1 MEWRDEGIIIG
12 LRKHGETSLIVE
24 LMTRAHGRHMG
35 IVKGGRSRRMQP
47 TLQQGNSVEVTW
59 RARLEEHLGLFTLEV
74 GKVRAAE
81 IMSSPLAL
89 AGINLMGELLRLLPE
104 RDPHETLYDMA
115 TAMAD
120 HLGEPELG
128 PALMVRFE
136 LEVLSEL
143 GFRLDLSQCA
153 ATGRNDELIYVSPKT
168 GRAVSAAAGEPYKD
182 RLLPLPAFL
191 RGLSWQGVPDR
202 AEIADGF
209 RLTGYFLDRDV
220 LQPRGGAE
228 KLTRRS
234 YLTAAGLA
242 MIDPAGGKS

>member
-74 GKVRAAE
+74 GKARAAE
-81 IMSSPLAL
+81 IMATPLAL
-89 AGINLMGELLRLLPE
+89 AGINLIGELLRLLPE
-104 RDPHETLYDMA
+104 RDPHETLYEMA
-115 TAMAD
+115 SAMAD
-120 HLGEPELG
+120 RLGDQQFG

-153 ATGRNDELIYVSPKT
+153 ATGTNDALIYVSPKT
-168 GRAVSAAAGEPYKD
+168 GRAVSASAGEPYKD

-191 RGLSWQGVPDR
+191 HSMSWQYAPSK

-220 LQPRGGAE
+220 LQPRGGSD
-228 KLTRRS
+228 KLVRRS
-234 YLTAAGLA
+234 YLAAAGLTSG
-242 MIDPAGGKS
+242 DLSGTGH

>member
-1 MEWRDEGIIIG
+1 MEWHDEGIIIG

-59 RARLEEHLGLFTLEV
+59 RARLEEHLGLFALEV
-74 GKVRAAE
+74 TKVRAAE
-81 IMSSPLAL
+81 IMESPLAL

-104 RDPHETLYDMA
+104 RDPHETLYEMA
-115 TAMAD
+115 HAMAD
-120 HLGEPELG
+120 HLGEPEIG

-143 GFRLDLSQCA
+143 GFRLDLSECA
-153 ATGRNDELIYVSPKT
+153 ATGRNDELIYVSPKS
-168 GRAVSAAAGEPYKD
+168 GRAVSASAGEPYKE

-191 RGLSWQGVPDR
+191 RALSWQGVPSR
-202 AEIADGF
+202 AEVADGF

-220 LQPRGGAE
+220 LQPRGGGE
-228 KLTRRS
+228 KLARRS
-234 YLTAAGLA
+234 YLAAAGLA
-242 MIDPAGGKS
+242 LTDASGS